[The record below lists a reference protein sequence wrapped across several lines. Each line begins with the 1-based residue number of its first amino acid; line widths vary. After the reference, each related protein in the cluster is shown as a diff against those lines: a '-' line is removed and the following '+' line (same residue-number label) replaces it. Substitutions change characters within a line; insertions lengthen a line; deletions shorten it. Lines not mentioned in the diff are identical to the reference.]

1 MRFIAFVHKEPD
13 SCYGVSFPDVPG
25 CTSAGDTLDEALA
38 NAIDALSG
46 HIRMMQADGDVAPT
60 PRSLEDIATD
70 PAMAEDMQGAIISA
84 VPLVRDRGS
93 TTRINVSLD
102 LGLLEAIDGLA
113 KERSQTRSAFLASA
127 ARRELLES

>member
-1 MRFIAFVHKEPD
+1 MRFIALVHKDPD

-25 CTSAGDTLDEALA
+25 CISAGDTLDEALT
-38 NAIDALSG
+38 NSVDALSG
-46 HIRMMQADGDVAPT
+46 HIRLMEADGEAT
-60 PRSLEDIATD
+60 PQPRTLEAINADSAF
-70 PAMAEDMQGAIISA
+70 AEDLVGAIISA

-113 KERSQTRSAFLASA
+113 KQRSQTRSAFLASA

>member
-25 CTSAGDTLDEALA
+25 CTSAGDTLDDALA
-38 NAIDALSG
+38 NAVDALSG
-46 HIRMMQADGDVAPT
+46 HIRMMQADGDPLPT
-60 PRSLEDIATD
+60 PRSLEDISAD
-70 PAMAEDMQGAIISA
+70 PLAAEDMQGAIISA